1 MNVSPIKPIE
11 NFLNVDTHLLKMN
24 FKFRFIV
31 YLKPSFCL
39 GSPHGV
45 EIHKDKAGGVDC
57 GGFEP
62 TQWQQGARYC
72 ILSGCGH
79 QKFYFAP
86 TKLIQNKKTCIIK

>member
-1 MNVSPIKPIE
+1 MKFEIFIFSKKATSIKPIE
-11 NFLNVDTHLLKMN
+11 NFLNVDTDLLKMN

-62 TQWQQGARYC
+62 TQWQQDIVFCLVVVIRSF
-72 ILSGCGH
+72 ISLR
-79 QKFYFAP
+79 P
-86 TKLIQNKKTCIIK
+86 N